1 MKITYITSHGT
12 AEWVATSKTDDS
24 ILHIQFTPECNG
36 AITLGG
42 IAYEVKHGSVDIP
55 LGALQNGEYRPKLE
69 ADTGVFIAE
78 GFCKSGHDV
87 SMLPTEQAVVRRLV
101 SRCYTLEK
109 MCDALDK
116 KVSHL
121 ETLCQGHRIF
131 DFERM
136 ENEKQA

>member
-1 MKITYITSHGT
+1 MKITYITSHGA
-12 AEWVATSKTDDS
+12 AEWVETSATDDS

-36 AITLGG
+36 IITVENT
-42 IAYEVKHGSVDIP
+42 AYEVKCGSVSIP
-55 LGALQNGEYRPKLE
+55 LGTLQNGEYRPKLE
-69 ADTGVFIAE
+69 ANTGVFTVE

-87 SMLPTEQAVVRRLV
+87 SMLPTEQAVIRRLV
-101 SRCYTLEK
+101 SRCHALEK
-109 MCDALDK
+109 ICDTLDK

-121 ETLCQGHRIF
+121 ETLCQGHKIF

>member
-1 MKITYITSHGT
+1 MKITYITSHSI
-12 AEWVATSKTDDS
+12 AEWVETSATDDS

-36 AITLGG
+36 IITVGNT
-42 IAYEVKHGSVDIP
+42 AYEVKRGSVSIP

-69 ADTGVFIAE
+69 ADTGVFTVE
-78 GFCKSGHDV
+78 GFGKSGHDV
-87 SMLPTEQAVVRRLV
+87 LMLPTEQAVIRRLV
-101 SRCYTLEK
+101 SRCHTLEK
-109 MCDALDK
+109 ICDTLDK

-121 ETLCQGHRIF
+121 ETLCQGHKIF